1 MKSCLEWL
9 VKGFDSLFVISA
21 LLETNKLPT
30 LEQILQKRK
39 NEQCFFVFCDQFLS
53 RIVGITTW
61 KEGCTKTKVSE
72 LASVTDEAFA
82 YLLIENYWDHWA
94 TLDVEEYKK
103 GVSEVDIH
111 TNKKKKRKSVWGK
124 YTKNAY
130 GAKRYGGWMK
140 EGLIRFNTLY
150 AEVKEDRL
158 KNGEVVEENYKNH
171 CLTTVISRKA
181 QKINVRDVPVICD
194 DWD

>member
-1 MKSCLEWL
+1 MKSCLKCL
-9 VKGFDSLFVISA
+9 VNGFDSLFVFSA

-30 LEQILQKRK
+30 LEQILQKRE
-39 NEQCFFVFCDQFLS
+39 NEECFFVFCDHFLS
-53 RIVGITTW
+53 RIVGITAW

-103 GVSEVDIH
+103 GVSELDLH
-111 TNKKKKRKSVWGK
+111 TNKKKKRKSIWGK

-130 GAKRYGGWMK
+130 GAKRYGGWMR

-158 KNGEVVEENYKNH
+158 
-171 CLTTVISRKA
+171 
-181 QKINVRDVPVICD
+181 
-194 DWD
+194 